1 MPGSELAQSVFPSH
15 LLWDP
20 DSQTPRVLPR
30 LLPPYS
36 CTPSPP
42 LGPALDNHILGVI
55 SHQASVSP
63 QTRQSNGQNTEP

>member
-15 LLWDP
+15 FPWDP

-30 LLPPYS
+30 LLPSYS

-42 LGPALDNHILGVI
+42 LGLALDNHILGVI
-55 SHQASVSP
+55 SHQASVCP
-63 QTRQSNGQNTEP
+63 QTRQLNGQNTEP